1 MLLFSRKQFLSSLSM
16 CRCPCPSLVLTDVL
30 SRVWPCLKCR
40 WWRWPASSLSAS
52 PSRIK
57 LKATSTRLVCCVLS
71 PMKCLKLSPSK
82 IKLLCISFHGLCY
95 RKKIQKKNYVVLSL
109 RAEIAKHCSNVLRGR
124 RNFETVPLQTLTLLL
139 YDPKP
144 HYILKAYTWHY
155 WAASWS
161 ISNTKGPLNKPWCFE
176 SAKKSCLYTRM
187 FVCFSAVFSSC
198 DTILHPFDMHGLCS
212 SLSRHAQKLKTTF
225 WCAECEQNINEIRST
240 LCTIIC
246 NQITITLLDVC
257 RAKRI
262 PQYDLNPRVQLLE
275 FKSLHVTSTKS
286 RKQTLDVVV
295 SSSPDFYVFENLL

>member
-1 MLLFSRKQFLSSLSM
+1 V
-16 CRCPCPSLVLTDVL
+16 SLVLWNAL
-30 SRVWPCLKCR
+30 NSPPLK
-40 WWRWPASSLSAS
+40 SSFSAF
-52 PSRIK
+52 PFTGYAIE
-57 LKATSTRLVCCVLS
+57 
-71 PMKCLKLSPSK
+71 
-82 IKLLCISFHGLCY
+82 
-95 RKKIQKKNYVVLSL
+95 KKSKKNYVVLSL

-176 SAKKSCLYTRM
+176 SAKKSCIYTCM

-198 DTILHPFDMHGLCS
+198 DTILPPFDMHGLCS
-212 SLSRHAQKLKTTF
+212 SLFRHAQKLKTTF

-246 NQITITLLDVC
+246 YQITITLLDVC